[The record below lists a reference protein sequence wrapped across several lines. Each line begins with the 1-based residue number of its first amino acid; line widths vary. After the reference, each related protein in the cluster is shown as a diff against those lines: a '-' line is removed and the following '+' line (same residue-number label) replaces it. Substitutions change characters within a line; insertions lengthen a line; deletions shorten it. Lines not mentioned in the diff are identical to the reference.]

1 MPACFTRWYALA
13 VIVVLGATGASF
25 YVWRPHDHSRLVL
38 RAGIRN
44 NSLSSSLSPE
54 GRVDA
59 LAVEVLTAAARRLGI
74 RLQWLDCPEGPD
86 QALRTKKV
94 DLWPVAMAL
103 AERKSQFHITEPWL
117 ASERCL
123 VTRGAPPKSWTG
135 VSVSYGL
142 GPESQVL
149 VAAPGARPLHFQGD
163 VDAVGAICKGEAS
176 AAYVMKQSL
185 GAFILRKP
193 QGCESTELRVNEV
206 NGGPIKLGIGS
217 RFESAREADE
227 LRLEIGRMATEGLL
241 EKLFSKYSL
250 GSVAET
256 ANIYELLDANR
267 RATVFKLSAAA
278 FAAGLAILL
287 WQMWRIRESRR
298 VAEKATSAKSE
309 FLANMSH
316 EIRTPLNGI
325 VAMTE
330 LLGRSNLNSEQ
341 REMAGV
347 VLSSSEALMTIVNDI
362 LDFSKIEAGEL
373 RVEEIPFDLRAVVAD
388 AARLFTPRA
397 NEKKLTIDCTIA
409 AGIPPMMLGDPVRV
423 RQVLMNLISNAI
435 KFTADG
441 GVKVEVLDAG
451 DPVVGPA
458 ALLRVTDTGIG
469 IAPAVSA
476 KLFRAFSQADSATTR
491 KYGGTGLGLA
501 IVLRLVTLMGG
512 SVGMESAPGMGST
525 FWFLIPARAADPPA
539 AVPAGKTE
547 SKEDPLAEKPAH
559 GARAGC
565 RILVVEDNPVNQ
577 MVAAR
582 ALLTLGYVADV
593 VPGGEA
599 ALDALDRGRFDL
611 VLMDCQMPGMDGY
624 AATIEIRRREGG
636 RGRMPIIA
644 MTANPIEGDR
654 EHCMAA
660 GMDDYLSKPIR
671 LAALGKMLESWL
683 EPEVAAVV

>member
-1 MPACFTRWYALA
+1 MPGSFRRWYALA
-13 VIVVLGATGASF
+13 AIVVFAAAVASLI
-25 YVWRPHDHSRLVL
+25 VWRTHGHSRPLL

-44 NSLSSSLSPE
+44 NSLSASLSPE
-54 GRVDA
+54 GRIDA
-59 LAVEVLTAAARRLGI
+59 LAVDVLTAAARRIGI
-74 RLQWLDCPEGPD
+74 PLQWVDCPEGPD
-86 QALRTKKV
+86 QALGKSKV
-94 DLWPVAMAL
+94 DLWPIAMSL
-103 AERKSQFHITEPWL
+103 PERENQFHITEPWL

-123 VTRGAPPKSWTG
+123 ITKGEPPKRWAG
-135 VSVSYGL
+135 VSVAYGM
-142 GPESQVL
+142 GPESQL
-149 VAAPGARPLHFQGD
+149 LAVAVGALPIHFQGD
-163 VDAVGAICKGEAS
+163 VEAVGAICNGKAS

-185 GAFILRKP
+185 GAFTLRKP
-193 QGCESTELRVNEV
+193 PGCESAELLVTPV
-206 NGGPIKLGIGS
+206 NGKPMKLGIGS
-217 RFESAREADE
+217 RFEHAREADE
-227 LRLEIGRMATEGLL
+227 LRLEIGRMATEGTL
-241 EKLFSKYSL
+241 EKLFNKYSL

-267 RATVFKLSAAA
+267 RADVFKGSAAA
-278 FAAGLAILL
+278 FAVVCTVLL
-287 WQMWRIRESRR
+287 WQVRRIRQARR
-298 VAEKATSAKSE
+298 AAEEATSAKSE

-330 LLGRSNLNSEQ
+330 LLGRSHLNDEQ

-362 LDFSKIEAGEL
+362 LDFSKLEAGAL
-373 RVEEIPFDLRAVVAD
+373 RVEEIPFDLRTVVED

-397 NEKKLTIDCTIA
+397 NEKNLTLHCHVA
-409 AGIPPMMLGDPVRV
+409 AGLPPSIVGDPVRV

-435 KFTADG
+435 KFTANG
-441 GVKVEVLDAG
+441 GVTVEVLAAG

-469 IAPAVSA
+469 IDAAASA
-476 KLFRAFSQADSATTR
+476 RLFRAFSQADSATTR

-512 SVGMESAPGMGST
+512 SVGMESAPGNGST
-525 FWFLIPARAADPPA
+525 FWFLIPARPGQIVEEPPA
-539 AVPAGKTE
+539 VEQPKQA
-547 SKEDPLAEKPAH
+547 
-559 GARAGC
+559 ARAGS

-582 ALLTLGYVADV
+582 ALLTLGYVADIV
-593 VPGGEA
+593 SGGEA
-599 ALDALDRGRFDL
+599 ALEALDGVPFDL

-636 RGRMPIIA
+636 RTRMPIVA

-654 EHCMAA
+654 ERCIAA
-660 GMDDYLSKPIR
+660 GMDDYLAKPIR
-671 LAALGKMLESWL
+671 LAALGKMLERWL
-683 EPEVAAVV
+683 APKEIPVAHI